1 MESRRERLERKK
13 KKQKRRIM
21 FAVVIGILTVS
32 FGILFKSIIS
42 RDNNKKD
49 IIIEDQNNNIET
61 EEPVTIDSQEENNDQ
76 DNIELILSAAGDFTL
91 GTDTKF
97 SYSGSFPEAVQLYG
111 YDYSQFMKNVRDIFS
126 NDDYTFVNLETTF
139 TDSDVKTYKAGNV
152 FYNFKGDKSYVN
164 ILKEGSIE
172 GVTVDNNHIYDY
184 GEQGIMDTL
193 QVLSENSI
201 DYCGRGYKAIREVK
215 GVKIGLLGYSAWY
228 VTEELKNKISS
239 DIQELRDAGC
249 VIVIPYFHWGQESK
263 SYPDDTQREIG
274 RYAVDCGADLVL
286 GSHPHVIQTIEY
298 YKDRII
304 AYSLGNF
311 CFGGNSNP
319 TDKDTFI
326 LQTYFNV
333 RDNNIIDRTYKII
346 PVTVSSVDY
355 KNDYIPTIAE
365 GQRKSNIYSRIYNLS
380 PSIQG
385 IIEEN

>member
-1 MESRRERLERKK
+1 MGSRRERLEKK
-13 KKQKRRIM
+13 KRIQRRRILC
-21 FAVVIGILTVS
+21 VVFIGILIVLL
-32 FGILFKSIIS
+32 GILFNSIIN
-42 RDNNKKD
+42 RDNKEKINTT
-49 IIIEDQNNNIET
+49 EDKSSSIET
-61 EEPVTIDSQEENNDQ
+61 EEPTSIDNREENNEQ
-76 DNIELILSAAGDFTL
+76 EKIEFILSAAGDFTL

-97 SYSGSFPEAVQLYG
+97 SYSGSFPEAAQLYG
-111 YDYSQFMKNVRDIFS
+111 YDYGAFMKNVYDIFS

-139 TDSDVKTYKAGNV
+139 TDSEVKAYKSGDV
-152 FYNFKGDKSYVN
+152 FYNFKGDKAYVN

-184 GEQGIMDTL
+184 GEQGFKDTI

-201 DYCGRGYKAIREVK
+201 DYCGNGYKVIKEVK

-228 VTEELKNKISS
+228 VTEELKNKIDS

-249 VIVIPYFHWGQESK
+249 VVVIPYFHWGQESK
-263 SYPDDTQREIG
+263 SYPDETQIEIG

-286 GSHPHVIQTIEY
+286 GSHPHVIQTVEY
-298 YKDRII
+298 YKDTII

-326 LQTYFNV
+326 LQVHFSV
-333 RDNNIIDRTYKII
+333 IDNSITDRTYRII

-365 GQRKSNIYSRIYNLS
+365 GERKNEIYSRIYNLS
-380 PSIQG
+380 PTIQG
-385 IIEEN
+385 IIVKN